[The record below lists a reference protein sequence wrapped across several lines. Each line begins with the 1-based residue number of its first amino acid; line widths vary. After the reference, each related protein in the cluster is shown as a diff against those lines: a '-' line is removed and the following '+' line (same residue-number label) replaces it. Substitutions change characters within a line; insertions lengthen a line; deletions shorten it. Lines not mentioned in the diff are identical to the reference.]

1 MYRNTLLEFRLFIVL
16 IHLSRLAPTLQ
27 TIYNKLKTTEP
38 SIVPVPEDID
48 MIWKGVVNVREHLR
62 SKKQEF
68 QISKGISLSDI
79 FFLFLFPQQS
89 HQLHG

>member
-16 IHLSRLAPTLQ
+16 VHLSRLAPTLQ
-27 TIYNKLKTTEP
+27 TIYNKLKTTDP

-68 QISKGISLSDI
+68 QISKGISLSGG
-79 FFLFLFPQQS
+79 FFFSSSPR
-89 HQLHG
+89 